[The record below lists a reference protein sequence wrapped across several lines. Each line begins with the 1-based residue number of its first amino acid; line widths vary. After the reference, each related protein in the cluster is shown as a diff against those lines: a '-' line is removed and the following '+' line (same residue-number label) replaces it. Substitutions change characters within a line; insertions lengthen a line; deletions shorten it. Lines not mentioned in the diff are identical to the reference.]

1 MTNGL
6 LIYGEIVVHFLF
18 SYIWVKFDF
27 LFYQCNYLF
36 QTRMRTHE
44 HYVLVNSK
52 YKRHVRKL
60 IKKLAWWAY
69 IWNSR
74 YYKLHSWRHQR
85 SGAGCRRHGSPAI
98 GGTSPSSCNPLVVI
112 SGPLPE
118 EEPTD
123 QAAPSPT
130 STEEAKLKTVIDEQ
144 IRLAVVNGQEAAK
157 RLSIANEQ
165 LQVRRQQGEKMFDKR
180 CLQQVEG

>member
-1 MTNGL
+1 
-6 LIYGEIVVHFLF
+6 
-18 SYIWVKFDF
+18 
-27 LFYQCNYLF
+27 
-36 QTRMRTHE
+36 
-44 HYVLVNSK
+44 
-52 YKRHVRKL
+52 
-60 IKKLAWWAY
+60 
-69 IWNSR
+69 
-74 YYKLHSWRHQR
+74 
-85 SGAGCRRHGSPAI
+85 
-98 GGTSPSSCNPLVVI
+98 VVI